1 MSKLKIIKA
10 IDPITFTPKIGVMD
24 GKERILKI
32 ENTPDDFTADTLKEM
47 IKAELDVSR
56 HGEVDEIIDK
66 EFNKPL
72 SLNEYQN
79 KAIETAI
86 YGEGS
91 KIIYPTLGL
100 TGEAGEVADK
110 VKKVLRDN
118 NGVFTDEKKL
128 EIAKELSDTCWYIA
142 ALARDLGYTME
153 EICIINLE
161 KLKSRQERGVIGGSG
176 DNR

>member
-1 MSKLKIIKA
+1 MTKLRIVKA
-10 IDPITFTPKIGVMD
+10 IDPYTFTPRIGLMD
-24 GKERILKI
+24 GSERLGHI
-32 ENTPDDFTADTLKEM
+32 EVSLDDTTETITTQLRS
-47 IKAELDVSR
+47 L
-56 HGEVDEIIDK
+56 VDEDRYGDLDDVIDGQL
-66 EFNKPL
+66 KPRMTI
-72 SLNEYQN
+72 NEYQD

-100 TGEAGEVADK
+100 AGEAGEVADK

-118 NGVFTDEKKL
+118 EGEFSEEKKL

-142 ALARDLGYTME
+142 ALARDLGYTLE